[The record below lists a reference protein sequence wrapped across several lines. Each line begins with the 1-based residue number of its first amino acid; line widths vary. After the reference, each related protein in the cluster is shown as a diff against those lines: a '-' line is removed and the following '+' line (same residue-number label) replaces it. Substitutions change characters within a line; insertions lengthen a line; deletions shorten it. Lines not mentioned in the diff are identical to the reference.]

1 MGCES
6 TKQKKIADKWGASNN
21 ALIQSLMQ
29 NAKNKKRKTKK
40 KTGQGSGFQNGQR
53 KYEPGTQHLIDE
65 EFYATLCAEDEED

>member
-1 MGCES
+1 
-6 TKQKKIADKWGASNN
+6 
-21 ALIQSLMQ
+21 MQ

>member
-29 NAKNKKRKTKK
+29 NAKTKNEKQK

-53 KYEPGTQHLIDE
+53 KYEPGTQHLIVE